1 MPRLYAGVLCEVRAG
16 GAAGIIV
23 QKVAYTYIIP
33 PKGDISMRE
42 GQGLNTISALLG
54 SDTWSNAACCGYV
67 LLACKNLGYTKQ
79 ESRNLL
85 EAVNSAFKNYTIQQA
100 EKEYYKT

>member
-1 MPRLYAGVLCEVRAG
+1 ME
-16 GAAGIIV
+16 
-23 QKVAYTYIIP
+23 
-33 PKGDISMRE
+33 E
-42 GQGLNTISALLG
+42 GQAVNALSALLG

-85 EAVNSAFKNYTIQQA
+85 EAVNAAFENYTIQQA
-100 EKEYYKT
+100 EKEYYRA

>member
-1 MPRLYAGVLCEVRAG
+1 MPRLYAGALCAVRTG

-23 QKVAYTYIIP
+23 QKLAYTYIISQ
-33 PKGDISMRE
+33 KGDISMKE

-54 SDTWSNAACCGYV
+54 SDTWSNAVCCGYV

-79 ESRNLL
+79 ESQNLL

-100 EKEYYKT
+100 EKEYYKA

>member
-1 MPRLYAGVLCEVRAG
+1 M
-16 GAAGIIV
+16 
-23 QKVAYTYIIP
+23 Q
-33 PKGDISMRE
+33 E
-42 GQGLNTISALLG
+42 GQGLNMISTLLG

-79 ESRNLL
+79 ESQNLL

-100 EKEYYKT
+100 EKEYYKA

>member
-1 MPRLYAGVLCEVRAG
+1 M
-16 GAAGIIV
+16 
-23 QKVAYTYIIP
+23 K
-33 PKGDISMRE
+33 E
-42 GQGLNTISALLG
+42 GQAVNALSALLD

-85 EAVNSAFKNYTIQQA
+85 EAVNAAFENYTIQQA
-100 EKEYYKT
+100 EKEYYRT